1 MVVDVEV
8 DMHGEVKVVKE
19 VKGSDGS
26 RRFPFGDVLICRV
39 NALKSSD
46 AGLNQAKP
54 EIVDD

>member
-1 MVVDVEV
+1 MEV
-8 DMHGEVKVVKE
+8 DMHGEVKIVKE
-19 VKGSDGS
+19 VKGSDGP

>member
-1 MVVDVEV
+1 MVVDMEV
-8 DMHGEVKVVKE
+8 DMHGEVKIFKE

-46 AGLNQAKP
+46 ASLNQAKP